1 MKKRILFA
9 VLAMVPVLC
18 GCSMKKAYKK
28 AERPNVDIAEDGTTD
43 NPAKEPEIP
52 EIEPAG
58 LYLCMWLRP

>member
-28 AERPNVDIAEDGTTD
+28 AEYPNVGIAEDGTTD
-43 NPAKEPEIP
+43 NPAKESEIP